1 MRPEKSFELM
11 YVQPNKTWPSCYVVS
26 STKKVFLPMSSST
39 TLSSTSSW
47 RYRRR
52 RRWSFHS
59 RQTHF
64 FAQQM
69 ILNEKKRFWTIAT
82 KKSWSKPKIF
92 LGLDQFWRKWTKDWN
107 IFTREEKF
115 WDSFNGK
122 KYSLKNAKKILRTE
136 FLEWFK
142 EKCFSYVFS
151 SNKIL
156 LRAAK
161 QEKTN
166 LT

>member
-11 YVQPNKTWPSCYVVS
+11 YVQPNKTWPSCYCRLLYQEGFFAGDVVVDVIV
-26 STKKVFLPMSSST
+26 TL
-39 TLSSTSSW
+39 LSSTSSVIV
-47 RYRRR
+47 
-52 RRWSFHS
+52 SF
-59 RQTHF
+59 QTNPF
-64 FAQQM
+64 FCSA
-69 ILNEKKRFWTIAT
+69 NDFERKKRFWTIAT

-115 WDSFNGK
+115 WGSFNGK
-122 KYSLKNAKKILRTE
+122 KYSLKNAKKILWT
-136 FLEWFK
+136 EWFK

-156 LRAAK
+156 LRLAK